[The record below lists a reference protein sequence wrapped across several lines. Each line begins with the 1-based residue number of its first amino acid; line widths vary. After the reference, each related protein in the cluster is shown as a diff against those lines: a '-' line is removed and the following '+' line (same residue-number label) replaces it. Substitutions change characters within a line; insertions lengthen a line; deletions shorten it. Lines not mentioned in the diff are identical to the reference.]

1 MTQEIVS
8 GAETEL
14 TAPVAEVT
22 EVATPEPTDDGG
34 HEPGSEE
41 AKAEKSPEQ
50 RELERL
56 RRQLTKRD
64 RTQGKLH
71 QELQQARERLSQLE
85 TTAPPREQQPR
96 ESVDPVA
103 LAREIA
109 LVEKVNEKSNQIH
122 KEGTKRFPDFMEA
135 VTAVAE
141 EVGPLFDQRGRPTPV
156 MEAVLDSDKPTD
168 LLHFLGKNPDL
179 ASELEGLTPAQL
191 GRRIA
196 RIESQMAEEA
206 KPKTSAAPKP
216 LQPVRGS
223 ASDNDL
229 RSDLSTEEWMRR
241 REAQLRGK

>member
-14 TAPVAEVT
+14 TAPVVETTEVT
-22 EVATPEPTDDGG
+22 TPEPTADGG
-34 HEPGSEE
+34 LEPGSEE
-41 AKAEKSPEQ
+41 QRAEKSPEQ
-50 RELERL
+50 KELERL

-71 QELQQARERLSQLE
+71 QELQQARERLSQIE
-85 TTAPPREQQPR
+85 TAEPRETPK
-96 ESVDPVA
+96 ESVNPIE

-109 LVEKVNEKSNQIH
+109 LIEKVNEKSNQIH
-122 KEGTKRFPDFMEA
+122 KDGTKRFPDFMEA
-135 VTAVAE
+135 VNAVAE
-141 EVGPLFDQRGRPTPV
+141 EVGPLFDQRGKPTPV
-156 MEAVLDSDKPTD
+156 MEAVLDSEKPAD

-179 ASELEGLTPAQL
+179 ASELEGLTPAQM

-196 RIESQMAEEA
+196 RIETQMAEQA

-216 LQPVRGS
+216 LEPVRGG
-223 ASDNDL
+223 ASDNEL
-229 RSDLSTEEWMRR
+229 RSDLPMEEWMRR

>member
-14 TAPVAEVT
+14 TAPVVETTEVT
-22 EVATPEPTDDGG
+22 TPEPTADGG
-34 HEPGSEE
+34 PEPGSEE
-41 AKAEKSPEQ
+41 RAEKSPEQ

-85 TTAPPREQQPR
+85 TTETKEPQQR
-96 ESVDPVA
+96 ESVDPVV

-109 LVEKVNEKSNQIH
+109 LVEKVTEKSNQIA
-122 KEGTKRFPDFMEA
+122 KEGTKRFPDFMETIA
-135 VTAVAE
+135 AISE
-141 EVGPLFDQRGRPTPV
+141 ELGPLFDQRGRPAPV
-156 MEAVLDSDKPTD
+156 MEAVLDAEKPAD

-179 ASELEGLTPAQL
+179 AAELEGLTPAQL

-196 RIESQMAEEA
+196 RLETQMAEQA

-216 LQPVRGS
+216 LEPVRGG
-223 ASDNDL
+223 ASDNEL

>member
-1 MTQEIVS
+1 MVS

-14 TAPVAEVT
+14 TAPVVENTEVT
-22 EVATPEPTDDGG
+22 TPEPTADGG
-34 HEPGSEE
+34 QEPSSED

-71 QELQQARERLSQLE
+71 QELQQARERLSQFE
-85 TTAPPREQQPR
+85 TAQPQQARAPQ
-96 ESVDPVA
+96 ESADPVA
-103 LAREIA
+103 IAREIA
-109 LVEKVNEKSNQIH
+109 LVEKVAEKSNQIY
-122 KEGTKRFPDFMEA
+122 KDGNKRFPDFEEA
-135 VTAVAE
+135 VLAVAE
-141 EVGPLFDQRGRPTPV
+141 EAGPLFDRYGRPTPV
-156 MEAVLDSDKPTD
+156 MDAVLDSDKPTD

-196 RIESQMAEEA
+196 RIEAQMSDQA

-216 LQPVRGS
+216 LAPVRGGS
-223 ASDNDL
+223 SDQKDPTDMSQSEFAKW
-229 RSDLSTEEWMRR
+229 RKEQI
-241 REAQLRGK
+241 AKRGR

>member
-14 TAPVAEVT
+14 TAPVVENTEVT
-22 EVATPEPTDDGG
+22 TPEPTADGG
-34 HEPGSEE
+34 PEPGSED

-85 TTAPPREQQPR
+85 TTEPTDKPR
-96 ESVDPVA
+96 ESVDPHA

-109 LVEKVNEKSNQIH
+109 LVEKVTEKSNQIA
-122 KEGTKRFPDFMEA
+122 KEGTKRFPDFMETIA
-135 VTAVAE
+135 AISE
-141 EVGPLFDQRGRPTPV
+141 ELGPLFDQRGRPAPV
-156 MEAVLDSDKPTD
+156 MEAVFDAEKPAD

-179 ASELEGLTPAQL
+179 AAELEGLTPAQL

-196 RIESQMAEEA
+196 RLETQMAEQA

-216 LQPVRGS
+216 LEPVRGG
-223 ASDNDL
+223 ASDNEL

-241 REAQLRGK
+241 REAQLRRN